1 MSEEECRRSILY
13 LANFTGWPLSEL
25 ERLSLSDLRAWVVL
39 VPKPQ

>member
-1 MSEEECRRSILY
+1 MSDEECRRAILF

-25 ERLSLSDLRAWVVL
+25 ERLSLSELREWVVL